1 MEISKIIDVFMGY
14 VVPIVAFVISIVSFH
29 ESRKVNKVQ
38 LRLTEMEEELKKYEL
53 EKIERE
59 REAANKPIVEAR
71 IYKVS
76 KGKYRLKIWNSS
88 QATAYD
94 VDFEVPEELKN
105 LVYKD
110 KVPFEVLE
118 AGKSF
123 EEYITF
129 YYGAPPKLTV
139 KTTWKNA
146 SGEKYEKEQW
156 VAF

>member
-1 MEISKIIDVFMGY
+1 MEIREIIDAFVTY
-14 VVPIVAFVISIVSFH
+14 VVPLVAITLSIVSLH
-29 ESRKVNKVQ
+29 ESRKINKVQ
-38 LRLTEMEEELKKYEL
+38 LRLNEMEEELKKYEL
-53 EKIERE
+53 EKIEKE
-59 REAANKPIVEAR
+59 REAGNKPVVEAR
-71 IYKVS
+71 IYNVS

-129 YYGAPPKLTV
+129 YYGTPPKFTV
-139 KTTWKNA
+139 KTTWKNV
-146 SGEKYEKEQW
+146 SGEQYEKEQL
-156 VAF
+156 VTF

>member
-1 MEISKIIDVFMGY
+1 MEIREIIDAFFTY
-14 VVPIVAFVISIVSFH
+14 VVPLIAIALSIVSLH
-29 ESRKVNKVQ
+29 ESRKINKVQ
-38 LRLTEMEEELKKYEL
+38 MRLNEMEEELKKYEL
-53 EKIERE
+53 EKIEKE
-59 REAANKPIVEAR
+59 REAVNKPIVEAR
-71 IYKVS
+71 IYNVS
-76 KGKYRLKIWNSS
+76 KGKYKLKIWNSS

-129 YYGAPPKLTV
+129 YYGTPPKFTV
-139 KTTWKNA
+139 KTTWKNV
-146 SGEKYEKEQW
+146 SGEQYEKEQL
-156 VAF
+156 VTF

>member
-1 MEISKIIDVFMGY
+1 MEIREIIDVVIGY
-14 VVPIVAFVISIVSFH
+14 VVPFVVFVLSIFSFH

-38 LRLTEMEEELKKYEL
+38 LRLNEMEEKLKKYEL
-53 EKIERE
+53 EEIEKVRD
-59 REAANKPIVEAR
+59 AANKAIVEAR

-94 VDFEVPEELKN
+94 VDFDVPEELKG
-105 LVYKD
+105 LVFRD
-110 KVPFEVLE
+110 KVPFEDLE
-118 AGKSF
+118 PGKSF
-123 EEYITF
+123 EESVI
-129 YYGAPPKLTV
+129 YYDGMPPKFTV

-156 VAF
+156 VTF